1 MNFEI
6 RLLSCALAVA
16 EHRSFAHAARSLHVS
31 QPALSRS
38 IQALERHAGVRIFE
52 RGTRH
57 VEVTDAGAIFLEY
70 AQEVMTRS
78 DDLSREMDLL
88 KGLDKG
94 ELEIGVGTYVGVEL
108 VDRAIGRIVRRH
120 PKVRLRIANDNWV
133 NLLPLMRRRNLDMAV
148 INVRGLTKETE
159 LHITPLQRRQGY
171 LAVRPDHPLLRRK
184 GPLTLREVLRYPFVS
199 TSRFPTGFLREF
211 VSESTDEEN
220 SSQSGPKTV
229 PSIACESMTM
239 MRNIAQESDA
249 VAMLPLKVL
258 LPDLRTKA
266 MAVLPIAFPVLNT
279 EFGVVRL
286 ARRSISPLGEL
297 FVRTLLEVDAEVAAL
312 EKKACKRLFPV
323 RRRSVRKADGSP
335 DAIS

>member
-38 IQALERHAGVRIFE
+38 IQVLERLAGVRIFE

-57 VEVTDAGAIFLEY
+57 VEVTDAGAIFLKY

-78 DDLSREMDLL
+78 DDLGREMDLL
-88 KGLDKG
+88 KGLGKG
-94 ELEIGVGTYVGVEL
+94 ELEVGVGTYVGIEF

-120 PKVRLRIANDNWV
+120 PQVRLRIANDNWV
-133 NLLPLMRRRNLDMAV
+133 NLLPLIRRRSLDMAV
-148 INVRGLTKETE
+148 INVRGLAQDAE
-159 LHITPLQRRQGY
+159 LHITPLRRRQGY

-184 GPLTLREVLRYPFVS
+184 GPLTLKEVLRYPFVS
-199 TSRFPTGFLREF
+199 TSRFPTGILREF
-211 VSESTDEEN
+211 VSESSDEE
-220 SSQSGPKTV
+220 SSSRSGAKTV
-229 PSIACESMTM
+229 PSIACESLTM

-258 LPDLRTKA
+258 LPDLKTKA
-266 MAVLPIAFPVLNT
+266 MAMLPVAFPVLNT
-279 EFGVVRL
+279 EFGILRL
-286 ARRSISPLGEL
+286 ARRSLSPLGEL

-312 EKKACKRLFPV
+312 EEKACKRLFPV
-323 RRRSVRKADGSP
+323 PRGRACKP
-335 DAIS
+335 DSSGC

>member
-6 RLLSCALAVA
+6 RLLECAFAVA

-38 IQALERHAGVRIFE
+38 IQALERLAGVRIFE

-70 AQEVMTRS
+70 AQEVMARS
-78 DDLSREMDLL
+78 ADLSREMDLL

-94 ELEIGVGTYVGVEL
+94 ELEIGVGTYVGVEY
-108 VDRAIGRIVRRH
+108 VDRAVGRIVRSH
-120 PKVRLRIANDNWV
+120 PHVRLRIANDNWV
-133 NLLPLMRRRNLDMAV
+133 NLLPLMRRRDLDMTV
-148 INVRGLTKETE
+148 INIRGLTEEAE
-159 LHITPLQRRQGY
+159 LHITPLRRRQGY
-171 LAVRPDHPLLRRK
+171 LAVRPNHPLLRHK
-184 GPLTLREVLRYPFVS
+184 GPLTLKQVLRYPFVS

-211 VSESTDEEN
+211 VSESTAGET
-220 SSQSGPKTV
+220 SSRSGPKTV

-258 LPDLRTKA
+258 LADLKTKA
-266 MAVLPIAFPVLNT
+266 MAILPVALPVLST
-279 EFGVVRL
+279 EFGIVRL
-286 ARRSISPLGEL
+286 ARRSLSPLGEL
-297 FVRTLLEVDAEVAAL
+297 FVRTLLEVDAEVAAM
-312 EKKACKRLFPV
+312 EKKACKRLFAAP
-323 RRRSVRKADGSP
+323 RLPARKAASS
-335 DAIS
+335 IR

>member
-6 RLLSCALAVA
+6 RLLECALAVA
-16 EHRSFAHAARSLHVS
+16 EHRNFAQAARSLHVS

-57 VEVTDAGAIFLEY
+57 VEVSDAGAIFLEY
-70 AQEVMTRS
+70 AQEVMARS
-78 DDLSREMDLL
+78 ADLSREMDLL

-94 ELEIGVGTYVGVEL
+94 ELEIGAGTYVGVEL

-120 PKVRLRIANDNWV
+120 PQVRLRIANDNWV

-148 INVRGLTKETE
+148 INVRGLAQEAE
-159 LHITPLQRRQGY
+159 LHITPLRRGQGY

-184 GPLTLREVLRYPFVS
+184 GPLTLKEVLRYPFVS

-211 VSESTDEEN
+211 VSEATDEEN
-220 SSQSGPKTV
+220 SSRHGPKTV

-249 VAMLPLKVL
+249 VAMLPLRVL
-258 LPDLRTKA
+258 LPDLKTKA
-266 MAVLPIAFPVLNT
+266 MAILPVAFPVLST
-279 EFGVVRL
+279 EFGIVRL
-286 ARRSISPLGEL
+286 ARRSLSPLGEL
-297 FVRTLLEVDAEVAAL
+297 FVRTLLDVDAEVAAL
-312 EKKACKRLFPV
+312 EGSAFKRLFSV
-323 RRRSVRKADGSP
+323 RRVGVRKAS
-335 DAIS
+335 SSTR

>member
-1 MNFEI
+1 MNFEL
-6 RLLSCALAVA
+6 RLLKCALAVA
-16 EHRSFAHAARSLHVS
+16 EHRSFAYAAKELHVS

-38 IQALERHAGVRIFE
+38 IQALERLAGVRIFE

-94 ELEIGVGTYVGVEL
+94 ELEIGVGTYVGVEY

-120 PKVRLRIANDNWV
+120 PQVRLRIANDNWV
-133 NLLPLMRRRNLDMAV
+133 NLLPLMRRRSLDLAV
-148 INVRGLTKETE
+148 INIRGLEEETE

-171 LAVRPDHPLLRRK
+171 LAVRPGHPLLRHK
-184 GPLTLREVLRYPFVS
+184 GPLTLKEVLRYPFVS
-199 TSRFPTGFLREF
+199 TSCFPSGLLREF
-211 VSESTDEEN
+211 VSESADGEN
-220 SSQSGPKTV
+220 SSRSGPKTI
-229 PSIACESMTM
+229 PSIACESMIM

-249 VAMLPLKVL
+249 VAMLPLKIL
-258 LPDLRTKA
+258 LPDLKA
-266 MAVLPIAFPVLNT
+266 KSMAILPVVLPVLST
-279 EFGVVRL
+279 QFGIVRL
-286 ARRSISPLGEL
+286 ARRSLSPLGEL
-297 FVRTLLEVDAEVAAL
+297 FVRTLVEADAEVAAL

-323 RRRSVRKADGSP
+323 P
-335 DAIS
+335 DS